1 MIASS
6 LNEIQPIACF
16 EANPRGRLLS
26 AAAYLFKKQGYD
38 KTTVRQIAQ
47 FIGIQ
52 SGSLFHHF
60 GSKDEI
66 LAAVMHEVIIYNH
79 AQLSQAAQRST
90 DPTLQLKQLIKAE
103 LSSISG
109 DTGAAMTVLIYEW
122 QAVSADKQSELLELR
137 DQYEQIWLDVI
148 QKLVDQGKIKQ
159 DAFIWRRL
167 IAGAIAWTVNWYK
180 ADGAMDLEQLT
191 EIVLDM
197 AVRH

>member
-6 LNEIQPIACF
+6 IAEIQASPCF
-16 EANPRGRLLS
+16 ADNPRGRLLL
-26 AAAYLFKKQGYD
+26 AAAYLFNKQGYD

-60 GSKDEI
+60 ASKDDI
-66 LAAVMHEVIIYNH
+66 LAAVMHEVIVYNH
-79 AQLSQAAQRST
+79 AQLSHAATLFS
-90 DPTLQLKQLIKAE
+90 DPTQQLRQLIKAE
-103 LSSISG
+103 LFSISG

-122 QAVSADKQSELLELR
+122 HAVSADKQSELLALR

-148 QKLVDQGKIKQ
+148 KKLIDQGKIQ
-159 DAFIWRRL
+159 HDAFTWRRL

-191 EIVLDM
+191 DIVLDL
-197 AVRH
+197 ALRR